1 MSPKHVVF
9 KKFLRDKSIGVYM
22 GKRDF
27 VDYCDFVEP
36 IDGVVVVDP
45 VLLKGKKVYVSISCT
60 FRYGPDDQE
69 VIGIKFCRDIYMCTQ
84 QVYPPLLDR
93 DKSIHT
99 RTQERLLHKLGEN
112 AHPFFF
118 ELPDNLPCSVCLQ
131 PAPTD
136 VGKYCAVE
144 FEVKA
149 FAAKDKEDKVQKRNC
164 VSLAIRKVQYAP
176 DQGGPPP
183 SVETINDFSTPDK
196 PLYLKA
202 SLEKQTY
209 YHGEPIKVHLNINN
223 NSNKTVKIIIIT
235 VEQVA
240 NVVLYSN
247 DSYMEIVATEEPL
260 DTVESGDNLDKEYC
274 ILPLLANNRHKR
286 GIVLDG
292 KLKQEDT
299 NLASS
304 SIIKDEV
311 LKEVLGILV
320 SYRLVVKLIVGG
332 LFGTSDVQVELPFQ
346 LMHPRPD
353 LEKESDQ
360 EEMDFQDF
368 KRHDSK
374 EMVND
379 EEEDVPP
386 AGE

>member
-69 VIGIKFCRDIYMCTQ
+69 VIGIKFCRDIYMCTH

-93 DKSIHT
+93 DKGIHT
-99 RTQERLLHKLGEN
+99 RTQERLLHKLGQN

-149 FAAKDKEDKVQKRNC
+149 FAAKDKEDQKMCRLSGNE
-164 VSLAIRKVQYAP
+164 
-176 DQGGPPP
+176 GPWVCCHLEECPLKINASA
-183 SVETINDFSTPDK
+183 SV
-196 PLYLKA
+196 A
-202 SLEKQTY
+202 SQR
-209 YHGEPIKVHLNINN
+209 VR
-223 NSNKTVKIIIIT
+223 
-235 VEQVA
+235 QVG
-240 NVVLYSN
+240 V
-247 DSYMEIVATEEPL
+247 
-260 DTVESGDNLDKEYC
+260 G
-274 ILPLLANNRHKR
+274 
-286 GIVLDG
+286 
-292 KLKQEDT
+292 
-299 NLASS
+299 
-304 SIIKDEV
+304 
-311 LKEVLGILV
+311 LG
-320 SYRLVVKLIVGG
+320 R
-332 LFGTSDVQVELPFQ
+332 
-346 LMHPRPD
+346 
-353 LEKESDQ
+353 
-360 EEMDFQDF
+360 
-368 KRHDSK
+368 
-374 EMVND
+374 
-379 EEEDVPP
+379 
-386 AGE
+386 